1 LKKLIKKASIR
12 LDKNKVDKIND
23 TKDHLIRAARKERI
37 LALETVEHRSWMKF
51 LVPMLILIESV
62 DSILTYS
69 AVGKGVVN
77 EANPV
82 LKSFIGTENFIFMKI
97 SGSIVSS
104 LLLWFV
110 YKRFP
115 KIGVTATITILIFY
129 LIVLTWNTVILSRF
143 SLF

>member
-1 LKKLIKKASIR
+1 
-12 LDKNKVDKIND
+12 
-23 TKDHLIRAARKERI
+23 
-37 LALETVEHRSWMKF
+37 
-51 LVPMLILIESV
+51 MLILIEGV

-82 LKSFIGTENFIFMKI
+82 LKSFIGTESFILMKI

-129 LIVLTWNTVILSRF
+129 LIVLIWNTVILSKF
-143 SLF
+143 SLY

>member
-23 TKDHLIRAARKERI
+23 KKDHLIRAARKERI

-51 LVPMLILIESV
+51 LVPMLIMIESV

>member
-1 LKKLIKKASIR
+1 MKKLIKKASIR

-23 TKDHLIRAARKERI
+23 KKDHLIRAARKERI

-51 LVPMLILIESV
+51 LVPMLIMIESV